1 MFIPVKTGEWAL
13 VKSNIY
19 QPSQQTR
26 TLAANLAFDLWSP
39 NLKNMSQEQL
49 SGETIRTFFIA
60 PGALCFRS
68 LEAPWGTDCR
78 PDF

>member
-49 SGETIRTFFIA
+49 SGETIRTFFY
-60 PGALCFRS
+60 C
-68 LEAPWGTDCR
+68 PWGAVFQKPR
-78 PDF
+78 VPMGHGLQA